1 MDGRFTHSTR
11 RARAEASKANKLSE
25 FVRVCVR
32 LYYVW
37 HLALAGCVGLPCLFP
52 APPALQANRHTDTHK
67 RGCVCLSG
75 LSTSAVSTQRGRL
88 PVSAQAQ
95 TSRCPVLL
103 WLNLLKVCV
112 SLHLC
117 EWWTWWTSPLLVCCS
132 DPKCEVPRPS
142 ASTCAELVG
151 LDSTFNHWSLGGR
164 LGGSVRRANL
174 EAGA

>member
-1 MDGRFTHSTR
+1 MAVLASPASFLHLRPYRQTDIQTHTNAAVSASR
-11 RARAEASKANKLSE
+11 VSARQQSA
-25 FVRVCVR
+25 R
-32 LYYVW
+32 L
-37 HLALAGCVGLPCLFP
+37 
-52 APPALQANRHTDTHK
+52 
-67 RGCVCLSG
+67 
-75 LSTSAVSTQRGRL
+75 STQRGRL
-88 PVSAQAQ
+88 PVSAQ